1 MPSSAGLLIA
11 FLPYIFL
18 FILLV
23 AIPVSYFLRSIFKIR
38 NFYFCY
44 IISVPLALVLIYICL
59 YLLFSNNGHVII
71 IAIVL
76 ALIVKYLKNFRH
88 E

>member
-23 AIPVSYFLRSIFKIR
+23 AIPVSYFLRSIFKIQ

-44 IISVPLALVLIYICL
+44 IISVPFTLILIYICL
-59 YLLFSNNGHVII
+59 YLLFSNNGYVIV

-76 ALIVKYLKNFRH
+76 ALIIKYLKNLRH
-88 E
+88 K